1 MKKWLERLGLRPKGA
16 TPVGTDLE
24 SGKRNTSEDTYW
36 RDVIVRSVLF
46 IVLLGATLAAFP
58 RGEVFEY
65 TVQVGDTWRQPTL
78 VAPFNFPI
86 YKDSDRVE
94 SEREQAR
101 RTTAPLFEEILNP
114 EQISRSHRDT
124 VQQQIDEVLD
134 AYTSSRYQRTR
145 GNDEQAEADSLR
157 YVQLRRNTRV
167 TLSPEQWEVLTENA
181 VEQIPSL
188 SETTREPPA
197 SERLDRQMM
206 QAVAEFTTALQ
217 RRGVIDLPI
226 DSVYTDHIVVRN
238 EEERIQR
245 EISVDRV
252 VGTPE
257 AFRRAEEQLRDQFE
271 DRPDAAQIAFAFF
284 RDTFQPVY
292 EYMAEET
299 EDRREQRA
307 QNVSPISGGVERGE
321 VVVQQGERVTSEV
334 KQKLTSLER
343 EKNQRSATTIVWR
356 QLSGELILVLV
367 TFFFFFFYLYLLR
380 PNIWA
385 ENGLI
390 ALIVLLFGLVIGLF
404 GIAIRV
410 PELDLYAVPV
420 ALISVTLA
428 IVFSVRTALFA
439 TLVLAFLGGQ
449 MLGMNLQYALAAFF
463 GGMLGIFSVRDIKNR
478 GQFFLSA
485 GLVLLGYGLVI
496 IGTWLFLGTPANRL
510 GDELMFAAVGAS
522 FTIVV
527 QPLMWIIERTFGI
540 TTDLTLL
547 ELSDTNRPLLKRL
560 SLEAPGTFNHSMQV
574 ANLAEA
580 AAEKVGA
587 NGLLVRVGAFYHD
600 IGKMI
605 KPEQFVENQRGGQ
618 NPHDN
623 QTPRISAMFIT
634 RHVKQGLKMGKEE
647 NLPDRVLQFIVT
659 HHGTA
664 RVEYFYQQALKE
676 AGGDETQV
684 NAADYRYPGPR
695 PFSKET
701 GILLLAD
708 STEAAC
714 RSLDDPTENNL
725 RKLVESIF
733 QRHIETGQLDDTDLT
748 FREIGAI
755 KEKFMTMLVGVYHSR
770 VKYPGQEEEEETS
783 PVKGA
788 WIVPIDFSVPAD
800 VSVEWREDGW
810 FEARRRR
817 SPEPLPLLPGERHP
831 RTLHP
836 EVAEVAVHNT
846 GNGGNGGNG
855 APDLSGTPVVVPT
868 GRSES
873 SNQADAEASPEED
886 GDTPDHEASRSD
898 AADDTSS
905 EASSTEPKSPSD
917 EDEDMSSSDT
927 KNES

>member
-1 MKKWLERLGLRPKGA
+1 MKKWLERIGLRPKGA

-24 SGKRNTSEDTYW
+24 SGKRNTPEDTYW
-36 RDVIVRSVLF
+36 RDVIVRTVLF
-46 IVLLGATLAAFP
+46 VLLVGGTLAAFP

-86 YKDSDRVE
+86 YKDSDRVA

-101 RTTAPLFEEILNP
+101 RTTPPYFEEILNP
-114 EQISRSHRDT
+114 EQVSQAHRDT

-134 AYTSSRYQRTR
+134 AHTSSRYQRMR
-145 GNDEQAEADSLR
+145 DNDEQAEADSLR
-157 YVQLRRNTRV
+157 YIQLRRNTRV

-188 SETTREPPA
+188 SETTREPPD

-206 QAVAEFTTALQ
+206 QAVAEVTEALQ
-217 RRGVIDLPI
+217 RRDVIDIPL
-226 DSVYTDHIVVRN
+226 DSVYTDHIIVRN

-245 EISVDRV
+245 RVSVDRV
-252 VGTPE
+252 VGMSE
-257 AFRRAEEQLRDQFE
+257 AFSRAEEQLRDRFD

-284 RDTFQPVY
+284 RDTFQPAH
-292 EYMAEET
+292 EYLEEET
-299 EDRREQRA
+299 EERRQQRA
-307 QNVSPISGGVERGE
+307 ENVSPISGGVERGE
-321 VVVQQGERVTSEV
+321 VVVQQGERVSSEV
-334 KQKLTSLER
+334 KQKLMSLER
-343 EKNQRSATTIVWR
+343 EKNQRAATTIMWR
-356 QLSGELILVLV
+356 QISGELILVLV
-367 TFFFFFFYLYLLR
+367 TFFFFFFYLYLIR
-380 PNIWA
+380 PAIWTD
-385 ENGLI
+385 NGLI
-390 ALIVLLFGLVIGLF
+390 ALIVLLFGLIVGLF

-410 PELDLYAVPV
+410 PWLDLYAVPV

-485 GLVLLGYGLVI
+485 ALVFVGYGLI
-496 IGTWLFLGTPANRL
+496 IVGTWLFLGTPATRL
-510 GDELMFAAVGAS
+510 GDEVIFAAIGAS

-527 QPLMWIIERTFGI
+527 QPMLWVIERTFGI

-605 KPEQFVENQRGGQ
+605 KPAQFVENQRGGQ

-647 NLPDRVLQFIVT
+647 HLPDRVLQFIAT

-664 RVEYFYQQALKE
+664 RVEYFYQQALQE
-676 AGGDETQV
+676 ADGDETQV

-708 STEAAC
+708 SVEAAC
-714 RSLDDPTENNL
+714 RSLDEPNENNL

-748 FREIGAI
+748 FKEIGAI
-755 KEKFMTMLVGVYHSR
+755 KETFMTMLSGVYHSR
-770 VKYPGQEEEEETS
+770 VKYPGQEDEAES
-783 PVKGA
+783 GSNDP
-788 WIVPIDFSVPAD
+788 WIAPIDFSVPAD
-800 VSVEWREDGW
+800 VSVMWHDDGW
-810 FEARRRR
+810 FEAKGRRT
-817 SPEPLPLLPGERHP
+817 PEPLPLLPGERRP
-831 RTLHP
+831 RASRP
-836 EVAEVAVHNT
+836 DPDPSSSNS
-846 GNGGNGGNG
+846 GNG
-855 APDLSGTPVVVPT
+855 APDLSGMPVVVPAT
-868 GRSES
+868 SYSES
-873 SNQADAEASPEED
+873 GDDSSDTEAREERGGAELSSS
-886 GDTPDHEASRSD
+886 DT
-898 AADDTSS
+898 DDTSS
-905 EASSTEPKSPSD
+905 TDVSSTDVSSTEATNEPDPKS
-917 EDEDMSSSDT
+917 
-927 KNES
+927 

>member
-24 SGKRNTSEDTYW
+24 SGKRNTPEDTYW

-46 IVLLGATLAAFP
+46 IVLVGATLAAFP

-86 YKDSDRVE
+86 YKDSDQVD

-101 RTTAPLFEEILNP
+101 RTTPPFFEEILNP
-114 EQISRSHRDT
+114 GQISQAHRDT
-124 VQQQIDEVLD
+124 VQQQLDEVLD
-134 AYTSSRYQRTR
+134 AYTSSRYQRVR
-145 GNDEQAEADSLR
+145 DNDEQAEADSLR
-157 YVQLRRNTRV
+157 YVQLRRNARV
-167 TLSPEQWEVLTENA
+167 TLSPEQWETLTENA
-181 VEQIPSL
+181 IEQIPSL
-188 SETTREPPA
+188 SETSREPPT

-206 QAVAEFTTALQ
+206 QAVAEVTEALQ
-217 RRGVIDLPI
+217 RRGVIDIPL

-245 EISVDRV
+245 RVSVDRL
-252 VGTPE
+252 VGMPE
-257 AFRRAEEQLRDQFE
+257 AFRRAEDQLRERFE

-292 EYMAEET
+292 EHMAEET
-299 EDRREQRA
+299 QDRREQRA
-307 QNVSPISGGVERGE
+307 QNVSSISGGVERGE

-343 EKNQRSATTIVWR
+343 EKNQRAATTIVWR
-356 QLSGELILVLV
+356 QLSGELILVVV
-367 TFFFFFFYLYLLR
+367 TFFFFFFYLYLIR
-380 PNIWA
+380 PDIWE

-390 ALIVLLFGLVIGLF
+390 ALIVLLFGLVVGMF

-410 PELDLYAVPV
+410 PGLDLYAVPV

-428 IVFSVRTALFA
+428 IVFSARTALFA

-449 MLGMNLQYALAAFF
+449 MMGMNLQYALAAFF

-485 GLVLLGYGLVI
+485 GLVLLGYALI
-496 IGTWLFLGTPANRL
+496 IVGTWLFLGTPSTRL
-510 GDELMFAAVGAS
+510 GDELMFAAIGAS
-522 FTIVV
+522 FTIIV
-527 QPLMWIIERTFGI
+527 QPVMWVIERTFGI

-574 ANLAEA
+574 ANLAES
-580 AAEKVGA
+580 AAEKIGA

-605 KPEQFVENQRGGQ
+605 KPAQFVENQRGGQ

-634 RHVKQGLKMGKEE
+634 RHVKQGLKMGKKEG
-647 NLPDRVLQFIVT
+647 LPERVLQFIAT

-714 RSLDDPTENNL
+714 RSLNEPTENNL
-725 RKLVESIF
+725 RKLVDSIF

-755 KEKFMTMLVGVYHSR
+755 RETFMKMLAGVYHSR
-770 VKYPGQEEEEETS
+770 VKYPGQKDEDGPAKEVWIA
-783 PVKGA
+783 PV
-788 WIVPIDFSVPAD
+788 DFSVPAD
-800 VSVEWREDGW
+800 VSVVWREDEW
-810 FEARRRR
+810 FEAKGRR
-817 SPEPLPLLPGERHP
+817 SPDPLPLLPGERKP
-831 RTLHP
+831 P
-836 EVAEVAVHNT
+836 KVQSDVAKVSAPNT
-846 GNGGNGGNG
+846 GNG
-855 APDLSGTPVVVPT
+855 APDLSGAPVVVPSSRSSE
-868 GRSES
+868 GDDSAASES
-873 SNQADAEASPEED
+873 TRKGSADASS
-886 GDTPDHEASRSD
+886 GD
-898 AADDTSS
+898 AADKAAS
-905 EASSTEPKSPSD
+905 ELNPPKSKSPQSPPPQ
-917 EDEDMSSSDT
+917 EKGGAPSSSGNNDA
-927 KNES
+927 E

>member
-24 SGKRNTSEDTYW
+24 SGKRNVPEDTYW
-36 RDVIVRSVLF
+36 RDVTVRSVLF
-46 IVLLGATLAAFP
+46 LVLVAATLAAFP

-86 YKDSDRVE
+86 YKDADRVE
-94 SEREQAR
+94 REREQAR
-101 RTTAPLFEEILNP
+101 RTTPPYFEEVLTP
-114 EQISRSHRDT
+114 EQISRAYRDT
-124 VQQQIDEVLD
+124 VQQQVNAALD
-134 AYTSSRYQRTR
+134 AYTASRYQRVR
-145 GNDEQAEADSLR
+145 GNDEQAVADSLNYIR
-157 YVQLRRNTRV
+157 LRRKTRV
-167 TLSPEQWEVLTENA
+167 TLSPEQWRVLTENA
-181 VEQIPSL
+181 IAQIPSL
-188 SETTREPPA
+188 SDTTRAPPQT
-197 SERLDRQMM
+197 ERLDRRIM
-206 QAVAEFTTALQ
+206 QAVADVTEVLQ
-217 RRGVIDLPI
+217 RRSVIDIPL
-226 DSVYTDHIVVRN
+226 DSVYTDHVIVRN

-245 EISVDRV
+245 RVSVDRL
-252 VGTPE
+252 VGMPE
-257 AFRRAEEQLRDQFE
+257 AFRRADEQLRMRFE

-292 EYMAEET
+292 EYMAGET
-299 EDRREQRA
+299 RERREQRA
-307 QNVSPISGGVERGE
+307 QNVSSISGGVERGE

-343 EKNQRSATTIVWR
+343 EKNQRAATTIVWR
-356 QLSGELILVLV
+356 QVSGELILVLV
-367 TFFFFFFYLYLLR
+367 TFFFFFFYLYLIR
-380 PNIWA
+380 PDIWE

-390 ALIVLLFGLVIGLF
+390 ALLVILFGIVVGLF
-404 GIAIRV
+404 GITIRV
-410 PELDLYAVPV
+410 PWLDLYAVPV

-428 IVFSVRTALFA
+428 IVFSARTALFA

-449 MLGMNLQYALAAFF
+449 MMGMNLQYALAAFI

-485 GLVLLGYGLVI
+485 ALVLVGYALI
-496 IGTWLFLGTPANRL
+496 IVGTWLFLGTPATRL
-510 GDELMFAAVGAS
+510 GDDLIMAAVGAS

-527 QPLMWIIERTFGI
+527 QPVLWVIERTFGI

-580 AAEKVGA
+580 AAEKIGA

-605 KPEQFVENQRGGQ
+605 KPAQFVENQRGGQ
-618 NPHDN
+618 NPHDD

-647 NLPDRVLQFIVT
+647 NLPDRVLQFIAT

-664 RVEYFYQQALKE
+664 RVEYFYQQALKN
-676 AGGDETQV
+676 ADGDESQV

-708 STEAAC
+708 SVEAAC
-714 RSLDDPTENNL
+714 RSLDEPTENNL

-733 QRHIETGQLDDTDLT
+733 QRHIETGQLDDTNLT
-748 FREIGAI
+748 FKEIGAI
-755 KEKFMTMLVGVYHSR
+755 KEKFMSLLVGIYHSR
-770 VKYPGQEEEEETS
+770 VKYPGQEEEEATATED
-783 PVKGA
+783 P
-788 WIVPIDFSVPAD
+788 WIAPIDFSVPAD
-800 VSVEWREDGW
+800 VSVVWRNDGW
-810 FEARRRR
+810 FEADTGA
-817 SPEPLPLLPGERHP
+817 EPLPMLPGERRSP
-831 RTLHP
+831 MLRPKDDNRPTDYQ
-836 EVAEVAVHNT
+836 
-846 GNGGNGGNG
+846 GGNG
-855 APDLSGTPVVVPT
+855 APDLTGMPVVVPT
-868 GRSES
+868 GRTDAGRPADEPGAPESEEAENDAPSGGGTDDEAEPTTSFSES
-873 SNQADAEASPEED
+873 P
-886 GDTPDHEASRSD
+886 DTR
-898 AADDTSS
+898 T
-905 EASSTEPKSPSD
+905 
-917 EDEDMSSSDT
+917 
-927 KNES
+927 